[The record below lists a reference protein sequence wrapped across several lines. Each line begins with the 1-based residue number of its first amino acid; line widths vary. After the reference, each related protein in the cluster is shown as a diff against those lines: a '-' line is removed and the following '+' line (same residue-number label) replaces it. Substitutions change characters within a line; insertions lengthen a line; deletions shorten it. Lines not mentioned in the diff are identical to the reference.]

1 MGWYDLFSRV
11 YDKSLEPLYVE
22 SRAAAVEALRLRPGQ
37 VVLDVPCGTGA
48 SFPGIR
54 EAIGDDG
61 LLVGV
66 DRSTGML
73 ARARARIERAGWS
86 NVVLGEADV
95 HAIDHA
101 MISELAEIA
110 GREFAI
116 DRVHVFLGLTA
127 FDRWQEA
134 FARLWDVLAPGGRF
148 VIVDVHA
155 ERPSLQGRMV
165 NLVARA
171 DIRRRVWE
179 PLESAAV
186 GRERRELP
194 SLPQHGGSLV
204 LAAGDKPT

>member
-101 MISELAEIA
+101 MITEIA
-110 GREFAI
+110 GREIAV

>member
-11 YDKSLEPLYVE
+11 YDKSLEPLYVQ
-22 SRAAAVEALRLRPGQ
+22 SRAAAVEALRLQPGQ

-54 EAIGDDG
+54 EAIGEDG
-61 LLVGV
+61 LLIGI

-95 HAIDHA
+95 HAIDDA
-101 MISELAEIA
+101 MLAEIA
-110 GREFAI
+110 GRKIAI

-127 FDRWQEA
+127 FDRWEEA
-134 FARLWDVLAPGGRF
+134 FTRLWDVLAPGGRF

-155 ERPSLQGRMV
+155 ERPSFQGRMV

-179 PLESAAV
+179 PLEHVAS
-186 GRERRELP
+186 GHERRELP
-194 SLPQHGGSLV
+194 SLPQHGGTLV
-204 LAAGDKPT
+204 LAAGDKPA